1 MSLEVTGIDDLRRK
15 LDAVATAV
23 RRAARREIRAAALRI
38 QAGARRR
45 LHEGGTTDTGRLAN
59 SIATEEEASGLDYRV
74 GTNLVYARAIEFGLP
89 PGYLRRMPP
98 VDAIAGWVRRKLGVR
113 DREEARSIAFAIAR
127 KIQRSGTEPQPYLFP
142 AAEAERRGFR
152 RRLQRAVREALRE
165 AARG

>member
-23 RRAARREIRAAALRI
+23 RRAARREVRASALRI

-74 GTNLVYARAIEFGLP
+74 GTNLEYAPAIEFGLP
-89 PGYLRRMPP
+89 PGTRPDVESLT
-98 VDAIAGWVRRKLGVR
+98 GWVRRKLGVR
-113 DREEARSIAFAIAR
+113 DPREARRVAFLIAR
-127 KIQRSGTEPQPYLFP
+127 KIQRHGTDAQPYLHP
-142 AAEAERRGFR
+142 AAEQERPEFL
-152 RRLQRAVREALRE
+152 RRLNEAVNRALTE
-165 AARG
+165 AARS

>member
-23 RRAARREIRAAALRI
+23 RRAARREVRAAALRI

-74 GTNLVYARAIEFGLP
+74 GTNLNYATAIEYGLP
-89 PGYLRRMPP
+89 PGTRPDPEALQ
-98 VDAIAGWVRRKLGVR
+98 GWVRRKLGVR
-113 DREEARSIAFAIAR
+113 DPREARSVAYAIAK
-127 KIQRSGTEPQPYLFP
+127 KIERSGTDAQPYLHP
-142 AAEAERRGFR
+142 AAEQERPEFL
-152 RRLQRAVREALRE
+152 RRLNEAVDRALTE

>member
-23 RRAARREIRAAALRI
+23 RRAARREVRAAALRI

-74 GTNLVYARAIEFGLP
+74 GTNLEYATAIEYGLP
-89 PGYLRRMPP
+89 PGTRPDVESLT
-98 VDAIAGWVRRKLGVR
+98 GWVRRKLGVK
-113 DREEARSIAFAIAR
+113 DRQEARRVAFLIAR
-127 KIQRSGTEPQPYLFP
+127 KIQRHGTDAQPYLHP
-142 AAEAERRGFR
+142 AAEAERPAFR
-152 RRLQRAVREALRE
+152 ERFNRAVAEAIREAT
-165 AARG
+165 RG